1 MLTHESSE
9 NPALRILEISGIS
22 SDVILRASSFF
33 IEAYPTPAASRG
45 FVSRGWKCLQ
55 LPPISESAAAR
66 QSSDRRLNI
75 VDALDVKN
83 PRDAFD
89 RAQYALEL
97 LAVVDVERHF
107 HARVQRFAAALK
119 RANVRTSVADC
130 AGDAGEN
137 SGAVFSENSQ
147 AHWER
152 CLRRASPLHRNAPLN
167 FI

>member
-9 NPALRILEISGIS
+9 NPPLRILEISGIS

-45 FVSRGWKCLQ
+45 LKCLQ
-55 LPPISESAAAR
+55 PAAISGSPAAR
-66 QSSDRRLNI
+66 HSSASRLNI

-97 LAVVDVERHF
+97 LAVVDIERHF
-107 HARVQRFAAALK
+107 HARVQRFAATLK
-119 RANVRTSVADC
+119 GANVRTGVADC

-137 SGAVFSENSQ
+137 AGAVFSENPQ
-147 AHWER
+147 ANREC
-152 CLRRASPLHRNAPLN
+152 CLRRAGPLHRNAPLD
-167 FI
+167 FV